1 MPVQIKKSAYSG
13 EVLERLLTRATTYNE
28 LVEGGHIMVQQNV
41 SSKFTIPRL
50 RAGKMLQKYK
60 TMPDFKEDAQGDF
73 DYDEV
78 CLRPK
83 RVMAF
88 TTFDPSIF
96 EYLWRPFQ
104 PTGNLV
110 FQKLPVTVQNQLL
123 DAMAKVVD
131 MELGDHFINGRYST
145 AKGDFFNGILTR
157 ILLNKEVVKI
167 ATPAAIT
174 EKNVLD
180 VLRKVK
186 GSIPAGA
193 KKSKKNLKIF
203 MSDADYDLY
212 DWVITEKPYK
222 GEDYTQMT
230 QKMFKGIPI
239 VPLVDWPKD
248 VVVSTYASADLT
260 SNFWAAVSLE
270 NDSNVIQI
278 EKVNN
283 YGDLYFFKM
292 KMKIDTQVVFGE
304 DIVLYDARTGA
315 SLPALPDPA
324 DEDKYEEANGDPDEL
339 GGDTPPAEGGGEPP
353 VE

>member
-1 MPVQIKKSAYSG
+1 MPVNIKKSAYSG

-50 RAGKMLQKYK
+50 RVGKMLQKYK
-60 TMPDFKEDAQGDF
+60 PMPDYKTDAKGDI

-83 RVMAF
+83 RIMAF
-88 TTFDPSIF
+88 TTFDPSMF

-110 FQKLPVTVQNQLL
+110 FQKLPANVQNQLL
-123 DAMAKVVD
+123 DEMANTVD
-131 MELGDHFINGRYST
+131 MELGDNFINGKYST
-145 AKGDFFNGILTR
+145 KSGDFFNGILTR
-157 ILLNKEVVKI
+157 ILLSSEVVKI
-167 ATPAAIT
+167 ASPVAIT

-186 GSIPAGA
+186 AAIPAGA

-239 VPLVDWPKD
+239 VSLVDWPKD
-248 VVVSTYASADLT
+248 VIASTYASADIT
-260 SNFWAAVSLE
+260 SNFWAGVSLE
-270 NDSNVIQI
+270 DDADVIQI
-278 EKVNN
+278 DKVAP
-283 YGDLYFFKM
+283 YGDLYFFRM
-292 KMKIDTQVVFGE
+292 KMKIDTQIVFGE
-304 DIVLYDARTGA
+304 DIVLYDARTGVT
-315 SLPALPDPA
+315 LPNPKDEEEYEDTNGNPD
-324 DEDKYEEANGDPDEL
+324 
-339 GGDTPPAEGGGEPP
+339 TSGGEPP
-353 VE
+353 VDPEAGA

>member
-1 MPVQIKKSAYSG
+1 MAFIKGKSAYSG
-13 EVLERLLTRATTYNE
+13 EVLERLLTRATTFNE
-28 LVEGGHIMVQQNV
+28 LVDGGHIMVQQNV

-50 RAGKMLQKYK
+50 RVGKMLQKYK
-60 TMPDFKEDAQGDF
+60 PMPDYKEDATGDF
-73 DYDEV
+73 NYDEV

-88 TTFDPSIF
+88 ATFDPSVF

-110 FQKLPVTVQNQLL
+110 FQKLPANVQNQLL
-123 DAMAKVVD
+123 DAMAGVVN
-131 MELGDHFINGRYST
+131 MELGGHFINGKYSPD
-145 AKGDFFNGILTR
+145 KGDFFNGILTR
-157 ILLNKEVVKI
+157 IRLNKEVVKI
-167 ATPAAIT
+167 ATPVAIT

-186 GSIPAGA
+186 AAIPAGA
-193 KKSKKNLKIF
+193 KKNKKNLKIF
-203 MSDADYDLY
+203 MSDADYELY

-239 VPLVDWPKD
+239 VPMVDWPKD
-248 VVVSTYASADLT
+248 VVASTYASADIT
-260 SNFWAAVSLE
+260 SNFWAGVSLE
-270 NDSNVIQI
+270 NDADVIQI
-278 EKVNN
+278 DKLTN

-304 DIVLYDARTGA
+304 DIVLYDARTGDA
-315 SLPALPDPA
+315 LPALPDPE
-324 DEDKYEEANGDPDEL
+324 DENKYEEADGNPDEL
-339 GGDTPPAEGGGEPP
+339 GGEEPPADLNPAE
-353 VE
+353 